1 MASVLK
7 GTANLLMAGVLVR
20 RVARDLSLELR
31 SDAARSPYAAAG
43 AATLIGVMA
52 GILIANRYRKQRAT

>member
-1 MASVLK
+1 MASLLK
-7 GTANLLMAGVLVR
+7 GTANLLMAGILVR
-20 RVARDLSLELR
+20 RVAQDLAVEVR

-52 GILIANRYRKQRAT
+52 GVLIAKRYRKRRTT